1 MKKIILSAIYI
12 LIHVSMSAQSLI
24 EQIMNSYENFNYI
37 EYQKNIQNTYHQQFF
52 FGIDDTTSMFS
63 ESDYK
68 YIQNERKHF
77 DKIINE
83 GNKIFVRKTDIQVCH
98 DTLYVSLL
106 QSDLLFDLF
115 ILDKR
120 KRIKWTIEC
129 TPYQIFCLKRY
140 PEPIVG
146 RKQRVKTCSKF
157 FREINTP
164 YIISLFAPPYFT
176 WGFLYLVA
184 DKIFYSD

>member
-52 FGIDDTTSMFS
+52 FCIDDTTSMFS

-83 GNKIFVRKTDIQVCH
+83 GNKIFVRKTDIQ
-98 DTLYVSLL
+98 L
-106 QSDLLFDLF
+106 
-115 ILDKR
+115 
-120 KRIKWTIEC
+120 
-129 TPYQIFCLKRY
+129 
-140 PEPIVG
+140 
-146 RKQRVKTCSKF
+146 
-157 FREINTP
+157 
-164 YIISLFAPPYFT
+164 
-176 WGFLYLVA
+176 
-184 DKIFYSD
+184 